1 MATYAKSMDVLL
13 NQLRSALGSLIAGT
27 VTFYEPGSTTLAS
40 VYMDRGKQE
49 QAANPY
55 TLSADG
61 QAELFGDGLYRVV
74 LKNASGVTIY
84 DWDNLE
90 FIDAQGTAE
99 ESIRDFEEL
108 NYRNT
113 LGLLS
118 FSKMYFDTFTAFG
131 TVTLGGTVT
140 PSYNAADTSY
150 SGVSGSTITTPIMFE
165 VTTPQTR
172 AYLLDSKDDISFTRE
187 FSVDSGET
195 WIEIAAG
202 GNIYYPDGF
211 TQMQLRYTWGSSGK
225 LYSFGLAYSLYAAD
239 YVTSNNFYYSVNYDT
254 LAEAITAIGSTDNS
268 TLIIN
273 SAIPVGST
281 SQVIPSNVAVTMQN
295 GYPINLNAA
304 LTINGPFDCGLFQ
317 AFTGASS
324 VTFGSGSIRY
334 YEPKWFNNT
343 TQPPV
348 ANGFAVGTI
357 TKNLTPSVGNPKGW
371 VCTVAGTPGTWVSE
385 GDL

>member
-90 FIDAQGTAE
+90 FIDAQGTIE
-99 ESIRDFEEL
+99 DSIRDFEEL

-113 LGLLS
+113 LGLIC
-118 FSKMYFDTFTAFG
+118 FSNMYFDTFSAFG
-131 TVTLGGTVT
+131 TVTLGGTVA

-150 SGVSGSTITTPIMFE
+150 SGVAGSTITTPIMFE
-165 VTTPQTR
+165 VTPAQIR
-172 AYLLDSKDDISFTRE
+172 AYLVDSKDDISFTRE

-195 WIEIAAG
+195 WLPVDTD
-202 GNIYYPDGF
+202 GNIYYDAGF
-211 TQMQLRYTWGSSGK
+211 SQMQLKYTWGSSGK
-225 LYSFGLAYSLYAAD
+225 LYSFGLAYSIYDTD
-239 YVTSNNFYYSVNYDT
+239 YVVPANYYYTMNYTT
-254 LAEAITAIGSTDNS
+254 LAEAIADIGSTVANLVVNS
-268 TLIIN
+268 DIT
-273 SAIPVGST
+273 VGAT
-281 SQVIPSNVAVTMQN
+281 TQTIPSTCAVTMQN
-295 GYPINLNAA
+295 GNLITVNAN
-304 LTINGPFDCGLFQ
+304 LIINGPFDCGLFQ
-317 AFTGASS
+317 AFVAGAGS

-334 YEPKWFNNT
+334 YEPKWFNST
-343 TQPPV
+343 TQPPA

-357 TKNLTPSVGNPKGW
+357 TKNIAPAVGSPKGW

-385 GDL
+385 GNL

>member
-13 NQLRSALGSLIAGT
+13 NQLRSALGSLIAGS
-27 VTFYEPGSTTLAS
+27 VTFYEPGSTTLAA

-74 LKNASGVTIY
+74 LKNAADVTIY

-90 FIDAQGTAE
+90 FIDAQGTVE
-99 ESIRDFEEL
+99 DSIRDFEEL

-118 FSKMYFDTFTAFG
+118 YTKMYFDTFAAFG
-131 TVTLGGTVT
+131 TVTLGGTVV
-140 PSYNAADTSY
+140 PSYNSADTSY
-150 SGVSGSTITTPIMFE
+150 SGVNGSTITTPIMF
-165 VTTPQTR
+165 TLGTAQYR
-172 AYLLDSKDDISFTRE
+172 AYLVDSKDDITFTRE

-195 WIEIAAG
+195 WESIADSG
-202 GNIYYPDGF
+202 EIYYAAGF

-225 LYSFGLAYSLYAAD
+225 LYSFGAAYGLTTIDPVVPATY
-239 YVTSNNFYYSVNYDT
+239 YYSMNYET
-254 LAEAITAIGSTDNS
+254 LADAITAMGSTDKA
-268 TLIIN
+268 TLVIN
-273 SAIPVGST
+273 SIISVGAADQTIPANVNV
-281 SQVIPSNVAVTMQN
+281 QVEN
-295 GYPINLNAA
+295 GYPITLNHN
-304 LTINGPFDCGLFQ
+304 LTINGQFECGLYR
-317 AFTGASS
+317 AFTSTGV
-324 VTFGSGSIRY
+324 VTFGAGSIRY
-334 YEPKWFNNT
+334 YEPVWFNST
-343 TQPPV
+343 TQPPA

-357 TKNLTPSVGNPKGW
+357 TKNIAPAVGSPKGW

-385 GDL
+385 GNL